1 MASGVG
7 VGRQSLR
14 ELVPEEGVPVQERDL
29 LPFLQ
34 KGKMTDCFYFS
45 FIFKVTLKRWCITK
59 KIMIVAKHM

>member
-14 ELVPEEGVPVQERDL
+14 ELVPEEGVPVQGRDL

-34 KGKMTDCFYFS
+34 KGKMTNCFLFLIY
-45 FIFKVTLKRWCITK
+45 L
-59 KIMIVAKHM
+59 